1 MQGAPI
7 GLLIESV
14 KRLDLFADK
23 LFFFLI
29 DEYENLEDYQ
39 QQLMNTLIKHSGELY
54 SFKICVRELG
64 WRVRTTISGNESL
77 SSPADYTRIN
87 ISEVIQD
94 HNSDTLR
101 EPC

>member
-1 MQGAPI
+1 M

-14 KRLDLFADK
+14 KRLDVFADK

-39 QQLMNTLIKHSGELY
+39 QQSMNTLIKHSGELY
-54 SFKICVRELG
+54 SFKICARELG

-77 SSPADYTRIN
+77 ISP
-87 ISEVIQD
+87 
-94 HNSDTLR
+94 
-101 EPC
+101 C